1 MGRPPSGK
9 SPSPYMQPMSAHPQL
24 MAHMGAM
31 AMPQQQ
37 MMMPQQQMMMP
48 QQQMMVPQQQMGM
61 PHSSPILVP
70 YAGSQPPASY
80 MGMVPYAGS
89 QPPASAPSP
98 RLLSP
103 KSNALVG
110 PALFLE
116 LSARC

>member
-48 QQQMMVPQQQMGM
+48 QQQMMMPQQQMMMPQQQMMVPQQQMGM
-61 PHSSPILVP
+61 PHSSPIL
-70 YAGSQPPASY
+70 
-80 MGMVPYAGS
+80 VPYAGS